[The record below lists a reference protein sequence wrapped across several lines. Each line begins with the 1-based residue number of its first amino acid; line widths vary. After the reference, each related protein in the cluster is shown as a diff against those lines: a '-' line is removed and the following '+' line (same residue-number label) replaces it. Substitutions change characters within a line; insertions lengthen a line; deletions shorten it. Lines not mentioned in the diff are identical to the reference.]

1 MEPPQGHVAL
11 CVLANV
17 LQNCLH
23 EGPSRSPVGSKTWS
37 DGSCVKPPKLGVDS
51 SFPCWFS
58 GSLSLSH
65 PHVYLQT
72 RFEMDV
78 LKENHDA
85 SDFYEQP
92 LGTYDGQAH
101 RDKRLLIITMCLA
114 LTALEWV
121 RLRCWKK
128 CGQQSYINL
137 LPPYIFPLN
146 RLFEKKMCCMLTS
159 TTIYHFSNG
168 FLWPLPHHL
177 AWLEESLHIY
187 PEQPA
192 WRVQKIL
199 PRNQTQ
205 WWSQRSQGRQ
215 WHDAM
220 ILMKTYQA
228 IRQTLESY
236 HRRNHDSW
244 NRVLQ

>member
-1 MEPPQGHVAL
+1 
-11 CVLANV
+11 
-17 LQNCLH
+17 
-23 EGPSRSPVGSKTWS
+23 
-37 DGSCVKPPKLGVDS
+37 
-51 SFPCWFS
+51 
-58 GSLSLSH
+58 
-65 PHVYLQT
+65 
-72 RFEMDV
+72 MDV
-78 LKENHDA
+78 LKGNHDA

-128 CGQQSYINL
+128 CGQQSYMNL
-137 LPPYIFPLN
+137 LPFYIFPLPSQES
-146 RLFEKKMCCMLTS
+146 RIFEKRMCCML

-168 FLWPLPHHL
+168 FLWPPPHHL

-199 PRNQTQ
+199 PRNQAQ
-205 WWSQRSQGRQ
+205 WRSQGSEKLGSHDSVGQ

-236 HRRNHDSW
+236 HLRNPDSRS
-244 NRVLQ
+244 RVLQ